1 MEIFNK
7 AKSGDPKAIELY
19 REFGFHLGQFLKVLI
34 LAVDLIFMKY
44 FFKNE

>member
-1 MEIFNK
+1 MDIFNK
-7 AKSGDPKAIELY
+7 AKSGDLKTIELY
-19 REFGFHLGQFLKVLI
+19 RKFGFHLGHSLKVLI

>member
-34 LAVDLIFMKY
+34 LTVNLIFMKY
-44 FFKNE
+44 FF

>member
-34 LAVDLIFMKY
+34 LVVDLIFMKY

>member
-7 AKSGDPKAIELY
+7 AKSGDPKPIELY

>member
-7 AKSGDPKAIELY
+7 AKSVDPKAIELY

-44 FFKNE
+44 FF